1 MINISGGNITKIER
15 IGEKLKLINNIIDEV
30 LAAKYKLKVKSWIYR
45 ITNLNCNINDDLSFK
60 TSIAL

>member
-15 IGEKLKLINNIIDEV
+15 IGEKLKLINSIIDEV